1 MIFHLPLP
9 NYFLIY
15 DISAIS
21 SLVDYYFFCN
31 PYIISMFYLRSL
43 VNGFVRF
50 TRLVEWDLALQWDVW
65 VTEYGNTYTGWLW
78 WLMNICGQLTGKARP
93 AQDILL
99 KLANF
104 WNMIWVFIGLW
115 SMATGTRIMN
125 FANLVMVT
133 QYLLLGK
140 AFWSIA
146 NHTGACL
153 DYDQLWTW

>member
-1 MIFHLPLP
+1 
-9 NYFLIY
+9 
-15 DISAIS
+15 
-21 SLVDYYFFCN
+21 
-31 PYIISMFYLRSL
+31 
-43 VNGFVRF
+43 
-50 TRLVEWDLALQWDVW
+50 
-65 VTEYGNTYTGWLW
+65 
-78 WLMNICGQLTGKARP
+78 MNICGQLTGKARP

-133 QYLLLGK
+133 QYLLPGK

-153 DYDQLWTW
+153 DYDKLWTW